1 MRDRTLGPVRV
12 SHDDRSPER
21 HDLLIVENC
30 IEKNFHVS
38 NTHENGFVRVNRHAC
53 ECNFKEKTVRKR
65 LVCPKQTGQAY
76 VKVRK
81 SAQVDTLASQATKDV
96 ASCEKLGGAAN
107 ER

>member
-1 MRDRTLGPVRV
+1 M
-12 SHDDRSPER
+12 
-21 HDLLIVENC
+21 IVENC

-65 LVCPKQTGQAY
+65 LGCPKQTGQAY